1 MKAYILIGLI
11 MLIAPMAGAY
21 ELTEY
26 RLHSTCNNIKFCK
39 EHSHDICQNNGENCV
54 YPESA
59 ILCGKDQNK
68 EIIRYLIC
76 QYDFEG
82 NLIQAL
88 GAYNYHCPKK
98 AAKDQ
103 PAEEAKDC
111 VSIPDG
117 LCDKQSDAE
126 KWREKCDFWLNLAD
140 TKKTTPNNYA
150 WFADRSIPYCTRY
163 NAALLN
169 EIRENQ
175 K

>member
-1 MKAYILIGLI
+1 MKLLT
-11 MLIAPMAGAY
+11 MLAISCWLLPVAGAD
-21 ELTEY
+21 EY
-26 RLHSTCNNIKFCK
+26 VPCK
-39 EHSHDICQNNGENCV
+39 RGQFVTD
-54 YPESA
+54 
-59 ILCGKDQNK
+59 
-68 EIIRYLIC
+68 
-76 QYDFEG
+76 
-82 NLIQAL
+82 
-88 GAYNYHCPKK
+88 NYGCEDLKVEP
-98 AAKDQ
+98 KDQ